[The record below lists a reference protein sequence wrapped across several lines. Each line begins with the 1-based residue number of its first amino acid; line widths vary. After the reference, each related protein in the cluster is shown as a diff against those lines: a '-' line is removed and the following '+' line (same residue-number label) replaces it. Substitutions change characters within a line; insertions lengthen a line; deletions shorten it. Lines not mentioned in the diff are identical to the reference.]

1 MAEILAVRDVR
12 KTFGDVRAVDGVS
25 FTVRR
30 GTITGLLGR
39 NGAGKTTTIR
49 MITGIF
55 LPDSGEIEWLG
66 GAGGRRAF
74 RDRIGYLP
82 EERGLYKQMK
92 LVELLLFL
100 AEIKG
105 CRAADVRPKIDHWLE
120 RFELTDKRDAKV
132 EELSKG
138 NQQKVQLIGTLLH
151 DPDLI
156 ILDEPQSGL
165 DPVNMVLVRNLLRD
179 LRQEGKTILLSTHMM
194 GEAER
199 MADEIVLIHRGKVV
213 LEGTLDQVRGSFGKN
228 TLHIDFDGDGAF
240 LSELPRRAAS
250 ASIVN
255 NCRGAE
261 SGRRR
266 RSAADPRGVHAAAAH
281 PQIRARLSVARGDLH
296 RQSRSRDAR
305 ARGGADEQDVRGA
318 EARVPP
324 GRAQEDVHHHDP
336 PLPVPHGR
344 R

>member
-12 KTFGDVRAVDGVS
+12 KTFGDLRAVDGVS
-25 FTVRR
+25 FTVRK

-55 LPDSGEIEWLG
+55 LPDSGSIEWLG
-66 GAGGRRAF
+66 VADGVSF

-92 LVELLLFL
+92 VWEHLLFL

-105 CRAADVRPKIDHWLE
+105 KRPAEVKPRVDYWLD
-120 RFELTDKRDAKV
+120 RFELTDKRDAKI

-165 DPVNMVLVRNLLRD
+165 DPVNQKLVRNLLRD
-179 LRQEGKTILLSTHMM
+179 LRDQGKTILLSTHMM
-194 GEAER
+194 GEAEK
-199 MADEIVLIHRGKVV
+199 MADEIILIHRGKVV

-228 TLHIDFDGDGAF
+228 TLHIDFEGDGSF
-240 LSELPRRAAS
+240 LAELADVKRS
-250 ASIVN
+250 AIVN
-255 NCRGAE
+255 NAAE
-261 SGRRR
+261 LSL
-266 RSAADPRGVHAAAAH
+266 AD
-281 PQIRARLSVARGDLH
+281 
-296 RQSRSRDAR
+296 
-305 ARGGADEQDVRGA
+305 GADAQDILGA
-318 EARVPP
+318 CMSRLRILRFELAVPSLESIFIEKV
-324 GRAQEDVHHHDP
+324 GDSTLAQEANEEVAQ
-336 PLPVPHGR
+336 
-344 R
+344 

>member
-12 KTFGDVRAVDGVS
+12 KTFGEVRAVDGVS
-25 FTVRR
+25 FTVRE

-55 LPDSGEIEWLG
+55 MPDSGEVRWLG
-66 GAGGRRAF
+66 GDGGAPF

-105 CRAADVRPKIDHWLE
+105 CRPASVRKKIDEWLE

-138 NQQKVQLIGTLLH
+138 NQQKVQLIGALLH

-165 DPVNMVLVRNLLRD
+165 DPVNLVLVRNLLRE

-194 GEAER
+194 GEAEK
-199 MADEIVLIHRGKVV
+199 MADEIILIHRGQVV
-213 LEGTLDQVRGSFGKN
+213 LEGTIDEVRGSFGRN
-228 TLHIDFDGDGAF
+228 TLYLDFDGDGAF
-240 LSELPRRAAS
+240 LSELPEVRR

-255 NCRGAE
+255 NSAELSLAEGADPQQILHACMSRVRIRRFELASPSLEEIFIAKVGAE
-261 SGRRR
+261 TL
-266 RSAADPRGVHAAAAH
+266 AH
-281 PQIRARLSVARGDLH
+281 EGTPA
-296 RQSRSRDAR
+296 
-305 ARGGADEQDVRGA
+305 
-318 EARVPP
+318 
-324 GRAQEDVHHHDP
+324 
-336 PLPVPHGR
+336 
-344 R
+344 

>member
-1 MAEILAVRDVR
+1 MGEILAVRDIR
-12 KTFGDVRAVDGVS
+12 KTFGAVRAVDGIS

-55 LPDSGEIEWLG
+55 MPDSGDIQWL
-66 GAGGRRAF
+66 AGGTGSF

-92 LVELLLFL
+92 IIDLLLFL

-105 CRAADVRPKIDHWLE
+105 VRAHREKIDHWLE
-120 RFELTDKRDAKV
+120 RFELSDKRDAKI

-165 DPVNMVLVRNLLRD
+165 DPVNMVLVRNLLRE

-194 GEAER
+194 AEAER
-199 MADEIVLIHRGKVV
+199 LADEIILIHGGKVV
-213 LEGTLDQVRGSFGKN
+213 LEGTLDHVRGSFGKN

-240 LSELPRRAAS
+240 LRDLPQVKRAA
-250 ASIVN
+250 IVN
-255 NCRGAE
+255 NAAE
-261 SGRRR
+261 LSLAEG
-266 RSAADPRGVHAAAAH
+266 ADPQAILQACMSTLRIRRFEVAAPSLEEIFIEKVGTETLAH
-281 PQIRARLSVARGDLH
+281 
-296 RQSRSRDAR
+296 
-305 ARGGADEQDVRGA
+305 E
-318 EARVPP
+318 EAR
-324 GRAQEDVHHHDP
+324 
-336 PLPVPHGR
+336 
-344 R
+344 

>member
-1 MAEILAVRDVR
+1 MADILAVREIQ
-12 KTFGDVRAVDGVS
+12 KTFGEVRAVDGIS

-55 LPDSGEIEWLG
+55 LPDSGKVEWLAASDG
-66 GAGGRRAF
+66 MSF

-92 LVELLLFL
+92 VFELLLFL

-105 CRAADVRPKIDHWLE
+105 RAPKDTRPKIDHWLE
-120 RFELTDKRDAKV
+120 RFELSDKRDAKV

-194 GEAER
+194 GEAEK
-199 MADEIVLIHRGKVV
+199 MADEIILIHQGKIV
-213 LEGTLDQVRGSFGKN
+213 LEGTLDEVRGSYGKN
-228 TLHIDFDGDGAF
+228 TLHIGFEGDGAF
-240 LSELPRRAAS
+240 LADLPHVRR

-255 NCRGAE
+255 NSAE
-261 SGRRR
+261 LTLGEG
-266 RSAADPRGVHAAAAH
+266 ADPQELMVAAMGRLRVSRFEVAA
-281 PQIRARLSVARGDLH
+281 PSLEEIFIEKVGDDTLSHEEKR
-296 RQSRSRDAR
+296 
-305 ARGGADEQDVRGA
+305 
-318 EARVPP
+318 
-324 GRAQEDVHHHDP
+324 
-336 PLPVPHGR
+336 
-344 R
+344 

>member
-12 KTFGDVRAVDGVS
+12 KTFGEVRAVDGVS

-66 GAGGRRAF
+66 GQVRGAGY
-74 RDRIGYLP
+74 RDHIGYLP

-92 LVELLLFL
+92 VVELLLFF

-105 CRAADVRPKIDHWLE
+105 RRPADMRPKIDHWLE

-165 DPVNMVLVRNLLRD
+165 DPVNMVLVRKLLND

-194 GEAER
+194 AEAEK
-199 MADEIVLIHRGKVV
+199 MADEIVLIHRGQVV
-213 LEGTLDQVRGSFGKN
+213 LQGTLDEVRGSFGKN
-228 TLHIDFDGDGAF
+228 TLHLDFEGDGAF
-240 LSELPRRAAS
+240 LAELPNVTRSSVLNNS
-250 ASIVN
+250 AELSL
-255 NCRGAE
+255 AE
-261 SGRRR
+261 G
-266 RSAADPRGVHAAAAH
+266 ADPQRILEACMSRV
-281 PQIRARLSVARGDLH
+281 RLSRFEVATPSLEQIFIEKVGTETLGTETPGT
-296 RQSRSRDAR
+296 QIDAQKVTR
-305 ARGGADEQDVRGA
+305 
-318 EARVPP
+318 
-324 GRAQEDVHHHDP
+324 
-336 PLPVPHGR
+336 
-344 R
+344 

>member
-1 MAEILAVRDVR
+1 MSEILAVRDVR

-55 LPDSGEIEWLG
+55 MPDSGRIEWLG
-66 GAGGRRAF
+66 GGEDAF
-74 RDRIGYLP
+74 IDRIGYLP

-92 LVELLLFL
+92 IVELLLFL

-105 CRAADVRPKIDHWLE
+105 RRPAEVRPKIDHWLE
-120 RFELTDKRDAKV
+120 RFELAEKRDSKV

-165 DPVNMVLVRNLLRD
+165 DPVNMVLVRNLLRE

-194 GEAER
+194 AEAER
-199 MADEIVLIHRGKVV
+199 MADEIILIHRGQVV
-213 LEGTLDQVRGSFGKN
+213 LEGTLDEVRGSFGRN

-240 LSELPRRAAS
+240 LRDLPEVRK

-255 NCRGAE
+255 NAAELSLIDGADPQQILHASMARLRIRRFELATPSLEEIFIEKVGAE
-261 SGRRR
+261 TLT
-266 RSAADPRGVHAAAAH
+266 PEV
-281 PQIRARLSVARGDLH
+281 
-296 RQSRSRDAR
+296 
-305 ARGGADEQDVRGA
+305 VR
-318 EARVPP
+318 
-324 GRAQEDVHHHDP
+324 
-336 PLPVPHGR
+336 
-344 R
+344 

>member
-1 MAEILAVRDVR
+1 MAEILAVRDIR
-12 KTFGDVRAVDGVS
+12 KTFGDVRAVDGLS
-25 FTVRR
+25 FAVRQ

-55 LPDSGEIEWLG
+55 MPDSGEIRWLG
-66 GAGGRRAF
+66 PDTGVPF

-105 CRAADVRPKIDHWLE
+105 CRPANIRAKVDFWLE
-120 RFELTDKRDAKV
+120 RFELGEKRDAKV

-194 GEAER
+194 GEAEK
-199 MADEIVLIHRGKVV
+199 MADEIVLIHEGKVV
-213 LEGTLDQVRGSFGKN
+213 LEGTLDEVRGSFGKN

-240 LSELPRRAAS
+240 LRDLPQVKKASVLNSSAELSLSEGSDPQQILAACMPLLRIRRFELAAPS
-250 ASIVN
+250 LEEIFIEKV
-255 NCRGAE
+255 GTE
-261 SGRRR
+261 T
-266 RSAADPRGVHAAAAH
+266 
-281 PQIRARLSVARGDLH
+281 L
-296 RQSRSRDAR
+296 
-305 ARGGADEQDVRGA
+305 
-318 EARVPP
+318 
-324 GRAQEDVHHHDP
+324 AQEAA
-336 PLPVPHGR
+336 R
-344 R
+344 

>member
-12 KTFGDVRAVDGVS
+12 KTFGNVRAVDGVS

-55 LPDSGEIEWLG
+55 MPDSGDIQWLG
-66 GAGGRRAF
+66 GVAAGGSF

-105 CRAADVRPKIDHWLE
+105 CRPADVRPKIDQWLE
-120 RFELTDKRDAKV
+120 RFELTDKRDAKI

-138 NQQKVQLIGTLLH
+138 NQQKVQLIATLLH

-179 LRQEGKTILLSTHMM
+179 LKAEGKTILLSTHMM
-194 GEAER
+194 AEAEK
-199 MADEIVLIHRGKVV
+199 MADEIILIHRGRVV
-213 LEGTLDQVRGSFGKN
+213 LDGDINSVRSSFGKN
-228 TLHIDFDGDGAF
+228 TLHVEYDGDGAF
-240 LSELPRRAAS
+240 LRDLPEVKRATILNNAAELS
-250 ASIVN
+250 LIEGS
-255 NCRGAE
+255 
-261 SGRRR
+261 
-266 RSAADPRGVHAAAAH
+266 DPQNILHAAMSRLR
-281 PQIRARLSVARGDLH
+281 IRKFELA
-296 RQSRSRDAR
+296 
-305 ARGGADEQDVRGA
+305 
-318 EARVPP
+318 
-324 GRAQEDVHHHDP
+324 
-336 PLPVPHGR
+336 LPSLEEIFIEKVGNETLTEGER
-344 R
+344 

>member
-1 MAEILAVRDVR
+1 MSHILAVRNVV
-12 KTFGDVRAVDGVS
+12 KTFGTVRAVDGVS
-25 FTVRR
+25 FDVRQ

-55 LPDSGEIEWLG
+55 MPDSGSIQWLG
-66 GAGGRRAF
+66 ASTAAEF

-92 LVELLLFL
+92 IVELLLFL

-105 CRAADVRPKIDHWLE
+105 KRPADVRPAIDGWLE
-120 RFELTDKRDAKV
+120 RFELTDKRNAKI

-199 MADEIVLIHRGKVV
+199 LADEIVLIHRGKVV
-213 LEGTLDQVRGSFGKN
+213 LEGSLDHVRGSFGRN
-228 TLHIDFDGDGAF
+228 TLHIDFEGDGSF
-240 LSELPRRAAS
+240 LRDLPHVRRAA
-250 ASIVN
+250 IVN
-255 NCRGAE
+255 NAAE
-261 SGRRR
+261 ISLAEG
-266 RSAADPRGVHAAAAH
+266 ADPQMVLQACIGRMRVRRFELAA
-281 PQIRARLSVARGDLH
+281 PSLEEIFIEKVG
-296 RQSRSRDAR
+296 
-305 ARGGADEQDVRGA
+305 
-318 EARVPP
+318 
-324 GRAQEDVHHHDP
+324 QETLTPEVT
-336 PLPVPHGR
+336 R
-344 R
+344 

>member
-1 MAEILAVRDVR
+1 MTDILAVRDIR
-12 KTFGDVRAVDGVS
+12 KTFGAVRAVDGIS

-55 LPDSGEIEWLG
+55 LPDSGSIDWLG
-66 GAGGRRAF
+66 SGNGTPF

-105 CRAADVRPKIDHWLE
+105 QRPADVRPKIDGWLE
-120 RFELTDKRDAKV
+120 RLELTDKRNAKV

-165 DPVNMVLVRNLLRD
+165 DPVNMVLIRNLLRD

-194 GEAER
+194 AEAER
-199 MADEIVLIHRGKVV
+199 MADEIILIHRGQVV
-213 LEGTLDQVRGSFGKN
+213 LEGSLDDVRHSFGRN
-228 TLHIDFDGDGAF
+228 TLHLNFDGDGSF
-240 LSELPRRAAS
+240 LRQLPQVRK

-255 NCRGAE
+255 HAAELSLAEGADPQQILEAAMGRLRIRKFEIAAPSLEEIFIDKVGAE
-261 SGRRR
+261 TLASE
-266 RSAADPRGVHAAAAH
+266 A
-281 PQIRARLSVARGDLH
+281 VAK
-296 RQSRSRDAR
+296 
-305 ARGGADEQDVRGA
+305 
-318 EARVPP
+318 
-324 GRAQEDVHHHDP
+324 
-336 PLPVPHGR
+336 
-344 R
+344 

>member
-1 MAEILAVRDVR
+1 MGEILAVRDIR
-12 KTFGDVRAVDGVS
+12 KTFGAVRAVDGVS
-25 FTVRR
+25 FAVRR

-55 LPDSGEIEWLG
+55 MPDSGDIQWL
-66 GAGGRRAF
+66 AGGSGSF

-92 LVELLLFL
+92 VIDLLLFL

-105 CRAADVRPKIDHWLE
+105 VRAHRDKIGQWLE
-120 RFELTDKRDAKV
+120 RFELTDKRDAKI

-151 DPDLI
+151 DPELI

-165 DPVNMVLVRNLLRD
+165 DPVNMVLVRNLLRE

-194 GEAER
+194 AEAER
-199 MADEIVLIHRGKVV
+199 LADEIILIHGGKVV

-228 TLHIDFDGDGAF
+228 TLHIDFEGDGAF
-240 LSELPRRAAS
+240 LRDLPQVKRAA
-250 ASIVN
+250 IVN
-255 NCRGAE
+255 NAAE
-261 SGRRR
+261 LSLAEG
-266 RSAADPRGVHAAAAH
+266 ADPQAILQACMPSLRIRRFEVASPSLEEIFIEKVGTETLAH
-281 PQIRARLSVARGDLH
+281 
-296 RQSRSRDAR
+296 
-305 ARGGADEQDVRGA
+305 E
-318 EARVPP
+318 EAR
-324 GRAQEDVHHHDP
+324 
-336 PLPVPHGR
+336 
-344 R
+344 